1 MWPIQFAFRLRI
13 SCRIFLSSSTRSTLQ
28 WKIKRQ
34 YDWTCNNN
42 FCLWGFELCES
53 WSECGSLFLG
63 YPGFEFR
70 HLPMQV
76 RPAGRHLLQLVY
88 CIFIWKH
95 MPVLTLI
102 LLMWRKWWAPNN
114 ASKWQ
119 MGFNSAFK
127 GLNIFSLRHFLQLAY
142 RYRKTL
148 WSVCILTMPTFLCRF
163 VYLIWRHFR
172 WLVLVCWKMQSVLL

>member
-1 MWPIQFAFRLRI
+1 MQFLRRMCPIQFAFRLRI
-13 SCRIFLSSSTRSTLQ
+13 SCRIFLCSSNRSTLQ

-53 WSECGSLFLG
+53 WSECGSLFLR

-76 RPAGRHLLQLVY
+76 RPVGRRLLQFVY

-95 MPVLTLI
+95 MPVL
-102 LLMWRKWWAPNN
+102 
-114 ASKWQ
+114 
-119 MGFNSAFK
+119 
-127 GLNIFSLRHFLQLAY
+127 NIFSLRRLLQLAY
-142 RYRKTL
+142 RYRNTL
-148 WSVCILTMPTFLCRF
+148 WSVCIVTMSTFLCRF